1 LWIENCEQIVVN
13 ALRAVA
19 CVFAIAELVE
29 HFGHV
34 AESRNDL
41 CVLSFESRDAFP
53 KLGERQRFGLR

>member
-13 ALRAVA
+13 ALRAVTR
-19 CVFAIAELVE
+19 VFSIAELVE
-29 HFGHV
+29 HFGYV

-41 CVLSFESRDAFP
+41 CVLSFKSRDAFP